1 MQIPCKGQCNTKRRQ
16 KGRRMRS
23 RKIVEV
29 GSEYFDTSFVKAKM
43 TVEANLSDVST
54 ALNVCRYRR
63 AVP

>member
-1 MQIPCKGQCNTKRRQ
+1 MQIPCRGECNTKRKQ
-16 KGRRMRS
+16 QGRRVTS
-23 RKIVEV
+23 RKIVEA
-29 GSEYFDTSFVKAKM
+29 GSEYFDPSFGKAEM